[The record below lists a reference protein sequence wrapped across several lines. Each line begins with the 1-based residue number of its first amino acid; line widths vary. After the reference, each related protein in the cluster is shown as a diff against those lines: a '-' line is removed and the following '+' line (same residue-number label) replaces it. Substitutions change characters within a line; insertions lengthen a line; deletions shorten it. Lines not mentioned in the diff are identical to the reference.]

1 MATLAASIFI
11 DERRSD
17 RRESSIIIGSQLS
30 TSDEI
35 EFFVT
40 IDTSGSRS
48 RDKTAL
54 TIRTKKKMKNIVFL
68 LHLFNKWPCRSSH
81 SRRKHFSNGN
91 FNLLIDEVFRTSSF
105 FLLFVE
111 IPMKPQINEM
121 AINNVT
127 KCIGRSACWMKQQ
140 PTWFSSLIAI
150 KVINYPTSIAF
161 SLNHVDTSS
170 DIDIIGDD

>member
-11 DERRSD
+11 DERRAD
-17 RRESSIIIGSQLS
+17 RRESSIIIGSQVS

-54 TIRTKKKMKNIVFL
+54 TIRTKKKMKNIVF
-68 LHLFNKWPCRSSH
+68 F
-81 SRRKHFSNGN
+81 HFSNGN